1 MTPYEELT
9 ERWPK
14 VLQSALWRAGGFLA
28 PAGFPG
34 AAALSAI
41 RTEAADALRD
51 SERQEWPEPKPSDW
65 RGGQPQRFL
74 GGVTA
79 GPRMNEMFARRE
91 TVAMLRGLLGAN
103 LRCAGGGSLTVY
115 ERPGDRLGLHR
126 DIETCDVT
134 LVTCIWEEG
143 ERREGVLRVSR
154 VRSHCALSLIPAD
167 RASRVARSRYAPA
180 IPPSCWEAL
189 SLMRSHPWPR
199 ASGGSSRSSAISSWI
214 RMVERLPAAR
224 YFASNRFSVS
234 RNSAP

>member
-28 PAGFPG
+28 LAGFPG

-143 ERREGVLRVSR
+143 ERRESVLRAYPEYA
-154 VRSHCALSLIPAD
+154 HCALSLIPAD
-167 RASRVARSRYAPA
+167 RASLGCTV
-180 IPPSCWEAL
+180 
-189 SLMRSHPWPR
+189 SLRP
-199 ASGGSSRSSAISSWI
+199 GDSAILLGGVVPHEVTP
-214 RMVERLPAAR
+214 MAAGQR
-224 YFASNRFSVS
+224 RVVS
-234 RNSAP
+234 LVCYQLLDSDG